1 MQADEVRYKED
12 MPALGLNW
20 IRLGLDDVL
29 YDPKTKTI
37 YTPNTNAS
45 VKVGEGGIAVGDEK
59 ERYNPFRDEKVRFAS
74 GGGGKSSGKSRR
86 KGLTKKNAYAKMG
99 YKETKLITSEINT
112 YHSKRYEG
120 KKICYYSGKYSRLY
134 EFKIMVMVIMSSL
147 R

>member
-45 VKVGEGGIAVGDEK
+45 VKVGEGGIAAGDEE
-59 ERYNPFRDEKVRFAS
+59 ERYNPYRDEKGRFAS
-74 GGGGKSSGKSRR
+74 GGGGKSSGSHEEK
-86 KGLTKKNAYAKMG
+86 A
-99 YKETKLITSEINT
+99 
-112 YHSKRYEG
+112 
-120 KKICYYSGKYSRLY
+120 
-134 EFKIMVMVIMSSL
+134 
-147 R
+147 